1 MVVRLAGATA
11 MLKSGAGPAAVTVSV
26 GVAEWAN
33 APLVPA
39 IVNVTVPVDALAE
52 AVRVKVEVP
61 DPVIEVGLKIAVTP
75 DGTPVTPSVT
85 VPVKP
90 LSAPVVTV

>member
-1 MVVRLAGATA
+1 VVERLAGATA
-11 MLKSGAGPAAVTVSV
+11 TVKSGAGPAPVTVSV

-61 DPVIEVGLKIAVTP
+61 DPVMDGGLKVGVTP
-75 DGTPVTPSVT
+75 DGNPVTPSVT